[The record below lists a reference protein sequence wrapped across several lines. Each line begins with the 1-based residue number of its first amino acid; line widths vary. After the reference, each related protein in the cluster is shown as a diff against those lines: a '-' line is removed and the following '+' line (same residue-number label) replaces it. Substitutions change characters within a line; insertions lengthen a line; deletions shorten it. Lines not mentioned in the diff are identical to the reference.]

1 MINVQN
7 KSQKPTQKPKG
18 EKAKEKKPRK
28 ERTKKKKRSAVDNE
42 NECDESA
49 EDEPGI
55 AEPLSCRKQNV
66 QRHLTKH
73 SESKFS
79 ILDMKTR
86 SKDGNQI
93 NQQLAIS
100 HCMSCIPIFSL
111 NRQLIQVI
119 WLCCNYALK
128 HGVNPIDANIVNLD
142 PRSIKKQVDDLC
154 QKYCQELINMIND
167 LLDEEDQFVKKIK
180 ESKETLAIED
190 RMPKKMLVIGLQ
202 SDHARMQ
209 HQNFGAIDL
218 SVRQLDFDTMETTSY
233 SLPFEIFQV
242 ADRKGKDSV
251 ANISHLRTFLTAN
264 FEDHITKIGLC
275 GDGGLVTAKFCQTLQ
290 KDKNLGHLAY
300 NSGKCT
306 NHADT
311 LQFKWAIY
319 RILNDLNLGFRNL
332 FPNRTISNGRK
343 VVVDETACRSFR
355 RDFHYLL
362 ELIQCQQDY
371 EDDNVNIIK
380 FCDQMKALQLE
391 SVKNEFAKLNAD
403 EKNEALPQV
412 KNPLAINDFD
422 IFRAEF
428 FNENVK
434 IKQQIFTVKST
445 CDTKQRRLPEQ
456 LMTMAATANY
466 AQAIV
471 NRGKFKKSF
480 TAGSIVDGETVPSR
494 LSVSFLKKVQEF
506 CAAVKYTKSLADSQ
520 DSENMPFIRLVFISV
535 KIACR
540 FDTRGQKLPLSNEF
554 LQ

>member
-7 KSQKPTQKPKG
+7 PSQKPKGG

-28 ERTKKKKRSAVDNE
+28 ERTKKKKRSATDE
-42 NECDESA
+42 NECDES
-49 EDEPGI
+49 EDEPRF

-66 QRHLTKH
+66 SRHFQNGH
-73 SESKFS
+73 SKVTTSALNLE
-79 ILDMKTR
+79 TR
-86 SKDGNQI
+86 AKDGNQI

-100 HCMSCIPIFSL
+100 HCMSCVPIFSL
-111 NRQLIQVI
+111 NRQLVQVI
-119 WLCCNYALK
+119 WLCCNYAIK
-128 HGVNPIDANIVNLD
+128 HGVNPIDNNIVNLD

-154 QKYCQELINMIND
+154 QSYCREIINMIND
-167 LLDEEDQFVKKIK
+167 LLDEEDAFVKKMK
-180 ESKETLAIED
+180 ETKKTLAIED

-218 SVRQLDFDTMETTSY
+218 SVRQLDFATMETTSY

-251 ANISHLRTFLTAN
+251 ANISHLRKFLTAN

-290 KDKNLGHLAY
+290 KDENLGHLAY
-300 NSGKCT
+300 YSGKCT

-311 LQFKWAIY
+311 LKFKWAIY
-319 RILNDLNLGFRNL
+319 RILNDLKLGFRNL

-343 VVVDETACRSFR
+343 VVFVDETACQSFR

-380 FCDQMKALQLE
+380 FCDQMKALQLQC
-391 SVKNEFAKLNAD
+391 VKNEFDKLNSD
-403 EKNEALPQV
+403 EQNEALPQV

-428 FNENVK
+428 FNEKVK

-445 CDTKQRRLPEQ
+445 SDTKQRRLPEQ

-471 NRGKFKKSF
+471 NRGKFNKSF
-480 TAGSIVDGETVPSR
+480 TAGSKVDGETVPSR
-494 LSVSFLKKVQEF
+494 LSVCFLKKVQEF

-520 DSENMPFIRLVFISV
+520 DSQNMPFIRLVFISV